1 MSAHLNN
8 LHLQICRMVGGIAMM
23 IPLSLFAADLAETEV
38 VHVKVFPDH
47 YALMDQ
53 RFPDA
58 HALEAWLEPKDVQRV
73 RLEHCGAGSARA
85 LLAAVERLHV
95 AHTGGLEIGA
105 LPDGEPGC
113 SAAAG
118 DRPSGNARGY
128 TADAAYLATDA
139 FGRSIL
145 P

>member
-8 LHLQICRMVGGIAMM
+8 LKLHISRMAGGITMM
-23 IPLSLFAADLAETEV
+23 IPLSVFAADLAQTEV
-38 VHVKVFPDH
+38 VNVKVFPDH

-53 RFPDA
+53 RLPDA
-58 HALEAWLEPKDVQRV
+58 TALEAWLEPKDMQVV

-95 AHTGGLEIGA
+95 AHTGALEIRA

-113 SAAAG
+113 SAADG
-118 DRPSGNARGY
+118 DRLPANAQGHE
-128 TADAAYLATDA
+128 AAYLATDV

>member
-8 LHLQICRMVGGIAMM
+8 LHLHIRRMAGGIAMM
-23 IPLSLFAADLAETEV
+23 IPLSLFAGELAQTEV

-53 RFPDA
+53 RIPDA
-58 HALEAWLEPKDVQRV
+58 PALEARLEPKAMQLV
-73 RLEHCGAGSARA
+73 RLEHCGPGSARA

-95 AHTGGLEIGA
+95 AQTGTLEIRA

-113 SAAAG
+113 STAAG
-118 DRPSGNARGY
+118 DRLPGHAHGRA
-128 TADAAYLATDA
+128 TDADYLATDA